1 MNEDF
6 AQEPEQEPDPV
17 YKRLEPRE
25 REVYSS
31 GLQVWRQVGRWKG
44 VTAGETAGG
53 QGTIQQSVGNF
64 KHIFFFKS
72 LSCNISKDVFW
83 DR

>member
-44 VTAGETAGG
+44 VTAGVTAGG
-53 QGTIQQSVGNF
+53 Q
-64 KHIFFFKS
+64 
-72 LSCNISKDVFW
+72 
-83 DR
+83 